1 MDLCSKP
8 ICQIMA
14 AQHQTM
20 TRSQLE
26 KMESEQ
32 LVQNVLLLRDEIL
45 GNQTELL
52 QQNSTTNGRLGDLP
66 KKIQNLLN
74 QNNVIKVD

>member
-1 MDLCSKP
+1 M
-8 ICQIMA
+8 MA

-32 LVQNVLLLRDEIL
+32 LVQNVLLLQDEIL
-45 GNQTELL
+45 GSHTELL

-66 KKIQNLLN
+66 KKFQNLLN